1 MFVGSDARDAEN
13 RQTSEFGRGRRAC
26 QHDGM
31 RVVLA
36 PTRFAGTLTAQEA
49 AVAMAR
55 GWSAA
60 APHDDLVLAPMS
72 DGGPGFLDVLG
83 EALGGQTL
91 AATVEDPTGRAVPA
105 GVLLV
110 DDDGTRTAY
119 VEAAQACGPDLV
131 DEDHRDPAHTSS
143 FGVGQ
148 LLLLALST
156 EPRRIVVGVAG
167 SAVHDAGAGMLAALG
182 AGERDVLGAGGL
194 ALQQATTG
202 DLPGLTSVVH
212 RFRAVELVLAT
223 SATLPL
229 LGFQG
234 ASAVEAE
241 GRGATR
247 EQAQALE
254 AAFGQ
259 WVDVVTRVLPQPRDL
274 LGGGARRIDKES
286 GAGAAGGIGYA
297 LLLLGGRRADGAQYV
312 AEQIGLPAL
321 VAGADLVVTGE
332 GTYDW
337 RSLRDSAPSAV
348 SELAMA
354 AGIPA
359 VALAGQVRVGRRE
372 AMTAGLSG
380 AYAVCDRPEDVP
392 GALADPVGTLEARAA
407 RVAATWSP
415 PPEGTA

>member
-1 MFVGSDARDAEN
+1 
-13 RQTSEFGRGRRAC
+13 
-26 QHDGM
+26 M
-31 RVVLA
+31 RVVIA

-83 EALGGQTL
+83 DALGGQTL

-110 DDDGTRTAY
+110 DEDGTRTAY
-119 VEAAQACGPDLV
+119 VESAQACGPDLV
-131 DEDHRDPAHTSS
+131 DDDHRDPAHTSS
-143 FGVGQ
+143 FGLGE

-156 EPRRIVVGVAG
+156 EPRRLVVGLAG
-167 SAVHDAGAGMLAALG
+167 SAVHDAGAGLLAALG
-182 AGERDVLGAGGL
+182 AGDRDVLAAGGL
-194 ALQQATTG
+194 ALSQVTTG
-202 DLPGLTSVVH
+202 DLPGLSSVVH
-212 RFRAVELVLAT
+212 RFRAVELILAT
-223 SATLPL
+223 SPILPL

-241 GRGATR
+241 DRGATK
-247 EQAQALE
+247 EEAQALE
-254 AAFGQ
+254 AAFGH

-274 LGGGARRIDKES
+274 LGGGARRLDREP
-286 GAGAAGGIGYA
+286 GAGVAGGIGHA
-297 LLLLGGRRADGAQYV
+297 LLLLGARRVDGARFV
-312 AEQIGLPAL
+312 ADQIGL
-321 VAGADLVVTGE
+321 AGLLADADLVVTGE

-337 RSLRDSAPSAV
+337 RSLRDSATAAV

-407 RVAATWSP
+407 RVAGTWSP
-415 PPEGTA
+415 SPGGSA